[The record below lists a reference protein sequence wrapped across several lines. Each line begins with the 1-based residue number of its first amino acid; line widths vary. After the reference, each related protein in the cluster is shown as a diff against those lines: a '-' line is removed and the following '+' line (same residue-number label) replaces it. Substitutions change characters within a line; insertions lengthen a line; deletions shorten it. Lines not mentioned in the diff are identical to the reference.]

1 MRARAIQFVCAL
13 KKQMQLGFHQY
24 VNHRR
29 ISYALRL
36 IEEGHDSVRDIAAA
50 CGFSDALYFSKVF
63 KKKSRRLPKREDQ
76 PASVISFLFAS
87 RRRKEKAFSVWKT
100 ENAHA
105 NASAFFL
112 SQPNK
117 IEP

>member
-13 KKQMQLGFHQY
+13 KKQMQLGFNQY
-24 VNHRR
+24 VSHRR

-63 KKKSRRLPKREDQ
+63 KKKSASPQARRSAGKRDFVFICFAQ
-76 PASVISFLFAS
+76 TKGKSF
-87 RRRKEKAFSVWKT
+87 
-100 ENAHA
+100 
-105 NASAFFL
+105 
-112 SQPNK
+112 
-117 IEP
+117 